1 MMLLLQTPAPLPP
14 PNPDVY
20 VSSFPAPPWETLPAP
35 IVMLIFFAVLAAG
48 VAILYPIVRAIAR
61 RLEGK
66 QADPA
71 LRAEVEE
78 LRSRLYEMEAQQGRI
93 AEIEERLDFA
103 ERLLAQ
109 GHERERLE
117 Q

>member
-1 MMLLLQTPAPLPP
+1 MLLQTPAPMPP
-14 PNPDVY
+14 PNPDVFVGAY
-20 VSSFPAPPWETLPAP
+20 PPAPWETLPP
-35 IVMLIFFAVLAAG
+35 PVVMLIFFAMLAAG
-48 VAILYPIVRAIAR
+48 VAVLFPIVRAIAR

-66 QADPA
+66 HADPA
-71 LRAEVEE
+71 LRSELDE
-78 LRSRLYEMEAQQGRI
+78 LRTRLYELEAQQGRV

-103 ERLLAQ
+103 ERLLAK

>member
-1 MMLLLQTPAPLPP
+1 MMVQDPTPAPFPP

-20 VSSFPAPPWETLPAP
+20 VGSFPAPPWETLPPP
-35 IVMLIFFAVLAAG
+35 IVMLIFLAMLAAG
-48 VAILYPIVRAIAR
+48 VAVLYPIVRAIAR

-66 QADPA
+66 HADPA
-71 LRAEVEE
+71 LRTEVDE
-78 LRSRLYEMEAQQGRI
+78 LRTRLYELEAQQGRM